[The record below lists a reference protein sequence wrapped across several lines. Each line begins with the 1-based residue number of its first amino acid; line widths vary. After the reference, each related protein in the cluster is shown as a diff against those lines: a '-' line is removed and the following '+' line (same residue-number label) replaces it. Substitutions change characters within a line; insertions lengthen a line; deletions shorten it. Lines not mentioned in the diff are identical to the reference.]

1 MRTLIFILFI
11 LITSKGFCQQKDN
24 PLEEG
29 LIGKEAQLNM
39 YHNFAD
45 LEKLNKDV
53 LVRIY
58 TTRVMAM
65 MELLPFCALNAE
77 KAKTLETLGIPN
89 TKDNIKI
96 LSKYIKSKHKYEEQ
110 LQYTMSQ
117 TSVYAEKQ
125 DLIDMILLMER
136 FLGEIK
142 SQFN

>member
-11 LITSKGFCQQKDN
+11 LITSKGFSQKSDN

-77 KAKTLETLGIPN
+77 KAKTLETLGVPN

-96 LSKYIKSKHKYEEQ
+96 LKKYIKSKHKYEEQ

-125 DLIDMILLMER
+125 DLIDMILLIER

-142 SQFN
+142 SHFN